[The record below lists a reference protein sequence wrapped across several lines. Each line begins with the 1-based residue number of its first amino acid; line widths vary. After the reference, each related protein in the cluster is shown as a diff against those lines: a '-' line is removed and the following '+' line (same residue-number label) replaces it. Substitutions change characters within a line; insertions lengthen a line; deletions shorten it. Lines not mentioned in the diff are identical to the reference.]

1 MLTINSRREV
11 YINKSFFCR
20 THSKATMSQWC
31 DSSDVVLPTLLWRRR
46 NITEVN
52 DSPTFPMGGANL
64 ERCDVMWKLQWI
76 SCFICYWLSVKNV
89 SLNGCTKTPDLN
101 MLLQCNANN
110 FLHTLRHTHNMVTSG
125 HRCPSW
131 IVPDNLYF
139 ICRGVTGSISPEVSL
154 VKLSHLKGLTRRMNL
169 LMFAK
174 PHTSSSSS
182 VSILVIF
189 FCAMTSISG
198 YKLWHN
204 KKGPAVV
211 LLDMFQR
218 KEQNLTL
225 CTRFASAQ
233 SFHAVSVSQ
242 GRRRVSCELNAARL

>member
-1 MLTINSRREV
+1 MLCYQHYYDDAGT
-11 YINKSFFCR
+11 
-20 THSKATMSQWC
+20 T
-31 DSSDVVLPTLLWRRR
+31 PTQGQ
-46 NITEVN
+46 TEVN
-52 DSPTFPMGGANL
+52 DSPTFPLGGRTSN
-64 ERCDVMWKLQWI
+64 DVM
-76 SCFICYWLSVKNV
+76 SCENFSFICYWLSVKNV
-89 SLNGCTKTPDLN
+89 SLNGCTKTTDLN

-110 FLHTLRHTHNMVTSG
+110 FLHTLKHTHSMETSG

-189 FCAMTSISG
+189 FVPWPLSQDISCDITKKAQQW
-198 YKLWHN
+198 YYMICLSVRSKIWHFAPVLHQPSLFMQSLWVRD
-204 KKGPAVV
+204 AVV
-211 LLDMFQR
+211 CLA
-218 KEQNLTL
+218 N
-225 CTRFASAQ
+225 
-233 SFHAVSVSQ
+233 
-242 GRRRVSCELNAARL
+242 

>member
-20 THSKATMSQWC
+20 KHSKATMSQWC
-31 DSSDVVLPTLLWRRR
+31 DSSDVVLPTLLWWRR
-46 NITEVN
+46 NNRGERQPYLP
-52 DSPTFPMGGANL
+52 SGGAHL

-76 SCFICYWLSVKNV
+76 SCFICYWLSVKDV

-110 FLHTLRHTHNMVTSG
+110 FLHTLRHTQHGVVW
-125 HRCPSW
+125 PSVSFMNSSW
-131 IVPDNLYF
+131 QSIFHLQ
-139 ICRGVTGSISPEVSL
+139 GVTGSISPEVSL
-154 VKLSHLKGLTRRMNL
+154 VKLSHLEGLTRRMNL

-189 FCAMTSISG
+189 
-198 YKLWHN
+198 
-204 KKGPAVV
+204 
-211 LLDMFQR
+211 
-218 KEQNLTL
+218 L
-225 CTRFASAQ
+225 CHDLYLRI
-233 SFHAVSVSQ
+233 
-242 GRRRVSCELNAARL
+242 

>member
-52 DSPTFPMGGANL
+52 DSPTFPLGGANL

-110 FLHTLRHTHNMVTSG
+110 FLHTLRHTHNTVTSG

-189 FCAMTSISG
+189 FVPWPLSQDISCDITKKAQQW
-198 YKLWHN
+198 YYLICFSVRSKIWHFAPVLHQPSLFMQSLWVRD
-204 KKGPAVV
+204 AVV
-211 LLDMFQR
+211 CLV
-218 KEQNLTL
+218 N
-225 CTRFASAQ
+225 
-233 SFHAVSVSQ
+233 
-242 GRRRVSCELNAARL
+242 